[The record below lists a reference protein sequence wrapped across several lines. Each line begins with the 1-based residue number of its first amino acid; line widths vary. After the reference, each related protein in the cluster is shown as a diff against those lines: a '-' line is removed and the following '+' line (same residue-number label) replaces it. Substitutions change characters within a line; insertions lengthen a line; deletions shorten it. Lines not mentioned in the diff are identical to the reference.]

1 MTTHVQYRV
10 RFPTYVNG
18 DHHRLLTS
26 AIGRVLYAVSV
37 LPSFDR
43 VPSFSSRRIAGA
55 TRPAHSF
62 VDTGNRMFSLFD
74 RCPNRCPTL
83 VLSPLLCTAAP
94 EMLRRS
100 LASAAL
106 RPLTAVAHGRHSCAR
121 RLSITA
127 AGDVSIALP
136 KFLVTTVKTE
146 QVGDKVTFN
155 SSSLESSKH
164 PVFLVDVKYE
174 NRASVPAEWVD
185 PDHKG
190 KGKTWTKDK
199 GLGEFSGT
207 AVSQVEFTSSAL
219 ATANPSHSPNPNL

>member
-146 QVGDKVTFN
+146 QVGDKVTYN
-155 SSSLESSKH
+155 SSSIESSEL

-174 NRASVPAEWVD
+174 GKASVAGRCWAGRYP
-185 PDHKG
+185 KG
-190 KGKTWTKDK
+190 KGKKWTEDEY

-207 AVSQVEFTSSAL
+207 AVSQVEFTSSITL
-219 ATANPSHSPNPNL
+219 ATALTLGQS